1 MRRAGEPASVA
12 ISQLPPRPNLLV
24 MSPHLATLPAI
35 SLDSGTVAGLAEGVP
50 GLLGD
55 LRSDHAGET
64 GAVAIY
70 LGILAISR
78 DA

>member
-1 MRRAGEPASVA
+1 
-12 ISQLPPRPNLLV
+12 